1 MNRLIRLWNQN
12 RKKIIITVLA
22 VVFLIVVIQVLNQF
36 AKKNNQKKEDISN
49 TTSTDVPLPTKS
61 VISEKT
67 VSSEVTKN
75 NVNVIDEFIKYCNNG
90 NIQKAYDLLSD
101 ECKIALYPTVDKF
114 KGLYYNNIFSEN
126 RIYNIQNWI
135 SYNSYN
141 TYLVDFYNDVMATG
155 KVENTIEYQDYIT
168 VNEKDNSKIS
178 INSFIRYDEI
188 NTVFEDDTFKIAVIG
203 RQVYKEYE
211 IYTMQVENKT
221 DKTIVLDTK
230 NKTDSLYIR
239 DNKNVVYKAIL
250 SSLTTEDLTVY
261 ENNTTKLDI
270 KFNKK
275 YNGSSDKIKNI
286 IFTDIVKDNETYEQN
301 KASYKE
307 RMRVIIEI

>member
-12 RKKIIITVLA
+12 RKKIIVTVLA
-22 VVFLIVVIQVLNQF
+22 VVFLIVVIQILNQF

-49 TTSTDVPLPTKS
+49 TINTEVPLPTKS

-75 NVNVIDEFIKYCNNG
+75 NVNVIDKFIKYCNNG
-90 NIQKAYDLLSD
+90 NIQEAYDLLSD
-101 ECKIALYPTVDKF
+101 ECKVALYPTVDKF

-141 TYLVDFYNDVMATG
+141 TYLVDFYNNVMATG

-168 VNEKDNSKIS
+168 INEKNDNKIN
-178 INSFIRYDEI
+178 INSFIKYDEI
-188 NTVFEDDTFKIAVIG
+188 NTIFEDDTFKFVVIG

-221 DKTIVLDTK
+221 DKDILLDTK

-239 DNKNVVYKAIL
+239 DSQNVVYKAIL

-261 ENNTTKLDI
+261 ENNTIKLNI

-275 YNGSSDKIKNI
+275 YNGASNKIKHI
-286 IFTDIVKDNETYEQN
+286 IFTDIVKDNEVYEQN
-301 KASYKE
+301 KENYKE
-307 RMRVIIEI
+307 RLRVTIEI